1 MVNQKKK
8 YDLIVI
14 GTGSAGSSAAYQCKS
29 KGWSV
34 AIIDSLPFGGTCALR
49 GCDPKKVLVGAA
61 EIVDR
66 SIGMKDKGID
76 KILELNWNELMKFK
90 RTFTEPVPKNSEKSF
105 LKAGIDVYHDQA
117 VFIGKNIFEVNKKEF
132 KGKHIVIATGA
143 IPIKLNIPGEKYITL
158 SDQFLELDKLPK
170 DIIFIGG
177 GFISFEFAHVAARAG
192 SKVRILHRSERPL
205 KNFDSDLIDMLLKEF
220 EEIGIDIIL
229 NTPVDSIENKGE
241 KLVISSSDKK
251 FETDLVVHGAG
262 RVPNIENLNLE
273 KTGVTYDKKGI
284 IVNEYL
290 QTSNPSIYAGGD
302 VAAIGLPLTPV
313 AALHSNIISKNLLE
327 KNKVK
332 VDHTATASV
341 VFTYPPLASVGLT
354 EEQAEKKGIVFKK
367 KFELT
372 SSWYNPRRFG
382 IKHSG
387 YKILIDNDDYIIGA
401 HLLYPSSDDVINIF
415 VLAIKNKIKSEDLKN
430 HLWVYPSNVYDIK
443 YMI

>member
-1 MVNQKKK
+1 MVNKK

-14 GTGSAGSSAAYQCKS
+14 GTGSVGSSVAYQCRS
-29 KGWSV
+29 EGWSV
-34 AIIDSLPFGGTCALR
+34 AIIDSEPFGGTCALR

-61 EIVDR
+61 EIIDR

-76 KILELNWNELMKFK
+76 KIPELNWNDLMKFK
-90 RTFTEPVPKNSEKSF
+90 RTFTEPLPKRNEEGYA
-105 LKAGIDVYHDQA
+105 KAEIDIYHGQA
-117 VFIGKNIFEVNKKEF
+117 VFTGKNTLEVNEQELE
-132 KGKHIVIATGA
+132 GKYIVIATGA
-143 IPIKLNIPGEKYITL
+143 IPMKLDIPGKEYITS
-158 SDQFLELDKLPK
+158 SDQFLELDKLPN
-170 DIIFIGG
+170 DILFIGG
-177 GFISFEFAHVAARAG
+177 GFISFEFAHVATRAG
-192 SKVRILHRSERPL
+192 SKVKILHRSEKPL
-205 KNFDSDLIDMLLKEF
+205 KNFDSYLVNMLLKEF

-229 NTPVDSIENKGE
+229 NTPVDSIERKG
-241 KLVISSSDKK
+241 KRLVISANNKK
-251 FETDLVVHGAG
+251 FETDMVVHGAG

-273 KTGVTYDKKGI
+273 KTGVTYDRKGI

-302 VAAIGLPLTPV
+302 AAAIGLPLTPI
-313 AALHSNIISKNLLE
+313 AALHGKVIAKNLLGE
-327 KNKVK
+327 NTVK

-367 KFELT
+367 NFADT
-372 SSWYNPRRFG
+372 SSWYNSKRIG

-387 YKILIDNDDYIIGA
+387 YKILIDKDDYIIGA
-401 HLLYPSSDDVINIF
+401 HLLYPNADDVINIF

-430 HLWVYPSNVYDIK
+430 HLLAYPSNVYDIK